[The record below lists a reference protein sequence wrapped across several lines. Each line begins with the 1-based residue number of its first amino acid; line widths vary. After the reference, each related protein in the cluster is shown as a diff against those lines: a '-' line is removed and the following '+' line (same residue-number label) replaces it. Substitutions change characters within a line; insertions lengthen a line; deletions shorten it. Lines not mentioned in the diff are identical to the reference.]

1 MELEKDWKPASQYCI
16 YIQSKIRGKPH
27 GNDLTAANQTLIS
40 AIGEHERWTDDGAI
54 PEHYNRRLGVLWSSN
69 RYVYATRNNRCPFEI
84 GRKNTYAL
92 RVRGD
97 SMKDANILDGDVVV
111 IEQSQMA
118 ENGEKVVVRINQHEV
133 TLKTLRLDQ
142 DGVKLIP
149 ANSTM
154 SPIILNN
161 ADVEVLGIV
170 RGVIRDRV

>member
-1 MELEKDWKPASQYCI
+1 MFTQQETIDVPS
-16 YIQSKIRGKPH
+16 
-27 GNDLTAANQTLIS
+27 
-40 AIGEHERWTDDGAI
+40 
-54 PEHYNRRLGVLWSSN
+54 RLV
-69 RYVYATRNNRCPFEI
+69 
-84 GRKNTYAL
+84 RKNTYAL

-118 ENGEKVVVRINQHEV
+118 ENGEKVVVRINQQEV

>member
-1 MELEKDWKPASQYCI
+1 MATILLPQTKHQSALLAEINDTLLMESF
-16 YIQSKIRGKPH
+16 QSI
-27 GNDLTAANQTLIS
+27 
-40 AIGEHERWTDDGAI
+40 AIIGWVSCGHPIDMFTQQETIEV
-54 PEHYNRRLGVLWSSN
+54 PSRLV
-69 RYVYATRNNRCPFEI
+69 
-84 GRKNTYAL
+84 RKNTYAL

-97 SMKDANILDGDVVV
+97 SMKDANILDGDLVV

-118 ENGEKVVVRINQHEV
+118 ESGEKVVVRINQQEV

-170 RGVIRDRV
+170 LSLIHI

>member
-1 MELEKDWKPASQYCI
+1 L
-16 YIQSKIRGKPH
+16 
-27 GNDLTAANQTLIS
+27 
-40 AIGEHERWTDDGAI
+40 
-54 PEHYNRRLGVLWSSN
+54 V
-69 RYVYATRNNRCPFEI
+69 
-84 GRKNTYAL
+84 RKNTYAL

-118 ENGEKVVVRINQHEV
+118 ENGEKVVVRINQKEV

-149 ANSTM
+149 ANSMM

>member
-1 MELEKDWKPASQYCI
+1 
-16 YIQSKIRGKPH
+16 
-27 GNDLTAANQTLIS
+27 
-40 AIGEHERWTDDGAI
+40 
-54 PEHYNRRLGVLWSSN
+54 
-69 RYVYATRNNRCPFEI
+69 
-84 GRKNTYAL
+84 
-92 RVRGD
+92 
-97 SMKDANILDGDVVV
+97 MKDANILDGDVVV

-118 ENGEKVVVRINQHEV
+118 ENGEKVVVRINQKEV

-161 ADVEVLGIV
+161 ADVEVLGII